1 MPDAAL
7 FKDMGGWAA
16 FATLALTV
24 ISLIVMGKLV
34 PGPSHD
40 RETRRADAL
49 DTRLDTLTTD
59 QHDMA
64 ANVKTL
70 AELLL
75 DRARK

>member
-34 PGPSHD
+34 PGVQHD
-40 RETRRADAL
+40 RETKRADAL
-49 DTRLDTLTTD
+49 DARLDTLATD
-59 QHDMA
+59 VHDLVA
-64 ANVKTL
+64 HVKTL
-70 AELLL
+70 SELLL